1 MNRPFSRRV
10 FAVSHFFAAIAAS
23 SIATG
28 QALDFRVHDPV
39 MAKEGST
46 YYLFYT
52 GNGVPIAKS
61 GDLKNWER
69 AGEVFDTAPAW
80 TADAF
85 PPRRGGRAGAA
96 QGGREGRG
104 RRGRGRGRRG
114 RGDAAAEPAAAGSA
128 AAGSAAARSAAGNQS
143 ETPAQPADAAAQE
156 GKSTEGNQRGGGE
169 GGGRGD
175 GGGGRGGPRNNQWAP
190 DIAFHNGTY
199 YLYYSVSSFGSNNSA
214 IGVAT
219 NKTLDP
225 ASADYKWT
233 DHGRVV
239 QSVAGR
245 DLWNAIDPNL
255 AFDENGTPW
264 LSFGSYWSGIK
275 LVKLN
280 ANLTEV
286 AQPEQWYTLAGRD
299 RYWKLEETDAGDV
312 LSGAIEAP
320 FIFKKGDYYYLFVSW
335 DRCCQGAN
343 STYKVVVG
351 RSKNIIGPYFDKE
364 AQDMRFGGGSLVV
377 GGNADWPG
385 VGHSATYTLDGQD
398 YLVFHGYNAKEEG
411 RSQLWI
417 EEVTWDA
424 DGWPSV
430 SLK

>member
-1 MNRPFSRRV
+1 MNWRIFPLLIASCLT
-10 FAVSHFFAAIAAS
+10 AAATLHSIAA
-23 SIATG
+23 G

-46 YYLFYT
+46 YYLFFT

-61 GDLKNWER
+61 NDLKTWER
-69 AGEVFDTAPAW
+69 AGQAFDTAPAW
-80 TADAF
+80 TSDAF

-96 QGGREGRG
+96 PGTREGRG
-104 RRGRGRGRRG
+104 RRGRGRGQRG
-114 RGDAAAEPAAAGSA
+114 RGESAAEPTAA
-128 AAGSAAARSAAGNQS
+128 NQT
-143 ETPAQPADAAAQE
+143 ETPTQPAGAADQQD
-156 GKSTEGNQRGGGE
+156 KSADGNQRGRGE
-169 GGGRGD
+169 AGGRGERSGRGE

-190 DIAFHNGTY
+190 DIAFHDGAY

-219 NKTLDP
+219 NKTLDS
-225 ASADYKWT
+225 ANADYKWT
-233 DHGRVV
+233 DHGPVV

-245 DLWNAIDPNL
+245 DMWNAIDPNL

-286 AQPEQWYTLAGRD
+286 AQPEEWHALAGRD

-320 FIFKKGDYYYLFVSW
+320 FIFKKGDYFYLFVSW

-351 RSKNIIGPYFDKE
+351 RSKKITGPYLDKE
-364 AQDMRFGGGSLVV
+364 AQDMRTGGGSLVV
-377 GGNADWPG
+377 GGNEDWPG
-385 VGHSATYTLDGQD
+385 VGHSATYTFDGKD

-417 EEVTWDA
+417 EEINWDEN
-424 DGWPSV
+424 GWPTV

>member
-1 MNRPFSRRV
+1 MNRRLLLLTLPPS
-10 FAVSHFFAAIAAS
+10 FFIAAITVP
-23 SIATG
+23 SIVAG

-61 GDLKNWER
+61 TDLRNWER
-69 AGEVFDTAPAW
+69 AGQVFDSAPAW

-85 PPRRGGRAGAA
+85 PPRRAGRAGAA
-96 QGGREGRG
+96 PGGREGRG
-104 RRGRGRGRRG
+104 RRSRGRRG
-114 RGDAAAEPAAAGSA
+114 RGDAGAEP
-128 AAGSAAARSAAGNQS
+128 
-143 ETPAQPADAAAQE
+143 TPANETQAATRQADAESKEQPAE
-156 GKSTEGNQRGGGE
+156 GERR
-169 GGGRGD
+169 GRGD
-175 GGGGRGGPRNNQWAP
+175 GGGRGGQRNNQWAP
-190 DIAFHNGTY
+190 DIALHNGTY
-199 YLYYSVSSFGSNNSA
+199 YLYYSVSAFGSNNSA

-225 ASADYKWT
+225 AAADYKWT
-233 DHGRVV
+233 DLGPVV

-255 AFDENGTPW
+255 AFDENGAPW

-275 LVKLN
+275 LVKLQD
-280 ANLTEV
+280 NLTQV
-286 AQPEQWYTLAGRD
+286 ATPEQWYTLAGRD

-312 LSGAIEAP
+312 MSSAIEAP
-320 FIFKKGDYYYLFVSW
+320 FIFKKDDNYYLFVSW

-351 RSKNIIGPYFDKE
+351 RSKKITGPYLDKE
-364 AQDMRFGGGSLVV
+364 GEDMRTGGGSLVV
-377 GGNADWPG
+377 GGNTDWPG
-385 VGHSATYTLDGQD
+385 VGHSATYTFDGKD
-398 YLVFHGYNAKEEG
+398 YLVFHGYNANENG

-417 EEVTWDA
+417 EEITWDEN
-424 DGWPSV
+424 GWPTV